1 MYNFNYKNSLL
12 KSIKESA
19 PGFQAMED
27 SERNLAFYMMPLS
40 FVAATISMVLVI
52 FLIICSAER

>member
-1 MYNFNYKNSLL
+1 MYNFNYKNYLS
-12 KSIKESA
+12 KSIC
-19 PGFQAMED
+19 PGFQAKED
-27 SERNLAFYMMPLS
+27 SVRNLAFYVMPLS